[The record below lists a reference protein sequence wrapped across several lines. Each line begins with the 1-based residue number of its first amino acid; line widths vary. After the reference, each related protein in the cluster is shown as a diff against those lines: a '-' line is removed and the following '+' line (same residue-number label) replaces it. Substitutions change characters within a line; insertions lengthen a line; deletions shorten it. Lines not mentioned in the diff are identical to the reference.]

1 MPSCDVCGAEGRL
14 VKALIEGTELNVC
27 QNCAKFGKILKA
39 PVMFVKKG
47 AVIKHEQKPEP
58 LEIIVPDYSTL
69 IRKKREE
76 MGLTQ
81 EDFAKKIAEKES
93 IMQKI
98 EAGQMEPSINIA
110 KKLERFLN
118 IKLVEQYDEKGVA
131 LSAKGKTAEFTI
143 GDAIKLKQRKRE

>member
-14 VKALIEGTELNVC
+14 VRALIEGTELNVC

-81 EDFAKKIAEKES
+81 EDFAKKINEKISVIHNLES
-93 IMQKI
+93 GKL
-98 EAGQMEPSINIA
+98 EPSIDLA
-110 KKLERFLN
+110 RKLERSLG
-118 IKLVEQYDEKGVA
+118 IRLVEENQVMRDTQVPGKKG
-131 LSAKGKTAEFTI
+131 I
-143 GDAIKLKQRKRE
+143 